1 MNAPLLPLTAL
12 GVLALLLVPV
22 EAAYIQNVSFGY
34 NNGSAISTEYGYFCL
49 QYESG
54 FDVINGQNGSIDWMT
69 MTVGSNTRDLVR
81 DQVVVADYF
90 GFAFY
95 PATRQVQIGVGPDY
109 LLGCAPGF
117 FIYKINGEDLEIRQA
132 TTGDIGPSTAVAPI
146 NYFQV
151 GDAQYVPEGG
161 GTGAMMLGGLVCLG
175 LAARNWRRKTSGAQQ

>member
-12 GVLALLLVPV
+12 GVLALLLAPL
-22 EAAYIQNVSFGY
+22 EAAYIQNISFGY
-34 NNGSAISTEYGYFCL
+34 NNGSAISPEYGYFCL

-54 FDVINGQNGSIDWMT
+54 FDVINGQNSSIDWMT

-95 PATRQVQIGVGPDY
+95 PATMQVQIGLGPDY
-109 LLGCAPGF
+109 LLGFAPGF
-117 FIYKINGEDLEIRQA
+117 FITKIPGEWEIRQA

-146 NYFQV
+146 NYFHV
-151 GDAQYVPEGG
+151 GDAHYVPEGG